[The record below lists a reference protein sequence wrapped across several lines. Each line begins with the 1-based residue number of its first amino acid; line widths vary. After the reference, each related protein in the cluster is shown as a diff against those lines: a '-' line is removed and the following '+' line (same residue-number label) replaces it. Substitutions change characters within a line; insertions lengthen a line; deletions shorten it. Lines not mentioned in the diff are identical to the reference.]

1 MSVAAEPVSDPGRP
15 FPRASAPAL
24 GTGPQP
30 RFRFATS
37 PFSGESETGASS
49 RALLGSRHAGRTSL
63 ASPRAA
69 RAPQPTRFWFQ
80 RVLFPAALRFK
91 FWLGLKSFSPF
102 PFLLLI
108 TPISSPLNYL
118 PCSLTPSQICGL
130 FLLLLLLH
138 TYLCKHL
145 NNKCKWLISM

>member
-1 MSVAAEPVSDPGRP
+1 MSVVAELVSDPGRP

-49 RALLGSRHAGRTSL
+49 RALSRVLLGSLHAGRTSL

-69 RAPQPTRFWFQ
+69 RAPHPSRSWFQ

-91 FWLGLKSFSPF
+91 FWLGLKSRLFSGPAF
-102 PFLLLI
+102 
-108 TPISSPLNYL
+108 S
-118 PCSLTPSQICGL
+118 
-130 FLLLLLLH
+130 
-138 TYLCKHL
+138 
-145 NNKCKWLISM
+145 